1 MAWDVYTPD
10 EFSGA
15 TECVPGDVIDAA
27 AGTVCTAAG
36 FYCEGLTTSFGCW
49 GRTGAQVL
57 RTLHMSYESINA
69 GDDRWLDVGVLL
81 LIVFL
86 MKVGYVVV
94 LWAKVTATAA
104 PTAPVRSAK

>member
-1 MAWDVYTPD
+1 MPTRYFRWMSLVA
-10 EFSGA
+10 GA
-15 TECVPGDVIDAA
+15 LLL
-27 AGTVCTAAG
+27 AGCFQAELGGPVAGSTITVTD
-36 FYCEGLTTSFGCW
+36 L
-49 GRTGAQVL
+49 RTGAQVL